1 MTGFIT
7 PSQLLPTFTGGGIAM
22 IHFIFSLALLFATTP
37 AESLQSVA
45 DRAAADGKFSG
56 VVMLAKDGK
65 PVLERAYGFADAAK
79 TTKNRVDTKFNLG
92 SINKIF
98 TKIAIGQLAEA
109 GKLSLND
116 TVRKYLPD
124 YPSPV
129 ADKITIEQLVEFR
142 SGLGDFFGPEFLA
155 APPSKIR
162 KLSDYLP
169 LFVNKPLLFEPG
181 TEQRYSNAGYIVL
194 GLIIERV
201 TGQSYYDYVREHI
214 FKPAG
219 MHDTDSYAIDEN
231 VPNRAMGITKR
242 GDLQMPGR
250 GSSAGGGYST
260 AQDLLRFSNALLANK
275 LLPLKRTEW
284 ILQGR
289 SLGIAGGAPGINAA
303 LLIEPPYTLVVLANF
318 DPPAAEEIARAA
330 RPLLGMPP
338 AQRRVAAGDE
348 EPDEVLIR
356 GPVDLPFTLQQHV
369 PVIEVKVNGKGPFRF
384 AVDSGFGGM
393 AEVNPKVAEQLAMP
407 VVGEVITGDPSGRN
421 PKSVTLHRAESI
433 DIGTLHFGGVSV
445 GENQRLVLGD
455 VDGILGLSLFRGF
468 LVKFD
473 YPNSRFAVSG
483 GKLTEGVPYTL
494 DHGVPAID
502 IVVNGQTMRA
512 HVDSGSPA
520 LVTLPLSAAK
530 SLPLA
535 EEPRV
540 VGHGRTAGGDFDVY
554 AAPLNGEVRVG
565 AIALVNPR
573 LDFVDVFPIGN
584 IGYRFLKDLV
594 VTFDPASR
602 RVQFVK

>member
-1 MTGFIT
+1 MI
-7 PSQLLPTFTGGGIAM
+7 QL
-22 IHFIFSLALLFATTP
+22 IFSLTLLFATSP
-37 AESLQSVA
+37 AEQLQA
-45 DRAAADGKFSG
+45 LLERNNTFSG

-79 TTKNRVDTKFNLG
+79 TAKNRIDTKFNLG

-116 TVRKYLPD
+116 TVRKHLPD

-169 LFVNKPLLFEPG
+169 LFVDKPLFFEPG

-201 TGQSYYDYVREHI
+201 SGQSYYDYVREHI

-219 MHDTDSYAIDEN
+219 MKDTDSYAIDEN

-242 GDLQMPGR
+242 GELQMPGR

-260 AQDLLRFSNALLANK
+260 AQDMLRFSNALLANK
-275 LLPLKRTEW
+275 LLPPKRTEW

-289 SLGIAGGAPGINAA
+289 GLGIAGGAPGINAS
-303 LLIEPPYTLVVLANF
+303 LLIEPPYTLVVLSNL

-330 RPLLGMPP
+330 RPLLGIAP
-338 AQRRVAAGDE
+338 AQRRAAAGDE

-369 PVIEVKVNGKGPFRF
+369 PVIEVMVNGKGPFRF

-407 VVGEVITGDPSGRN
+407 VIGEVMTGDPSGRN
-421 PKSVTLHRAESI
+421 PKSMKMGRAESI

-445 GENQRLVLGD
+445 GENARLVLGD

-483 GKLTEGVPYTL
+483 GKLTDGVPYTL

-512 HVDSGSPA
+512 NVDGGSPA

-535 EEPRV
+535 EEPRL

-554 AAPLNGEVRVG
+554 SAPLNGEVRVG
-565 AIALVNPR
+565 TIALANPR

-584 IGYRFLKDLV
+584 IGYRFMKDLV

>member
-1 MTGFIT
+1 MI
-7 PSQLLPTFTGGGIAM
+7 QLLLSIV
-22 IHFIFSLALLFATTP
+22 L
-37 AESLQSVA
+37 SLQSIA

-56 VVMLAKDGK
+56 VVVLAKDGQ
-65 PVLERAYGFADAAK
+65 PVLERAYGFADPAK
-79 TTKNRVDTKFNLG
+79 AVKNRVDTKFNLG
-92 SINKIF
+92 SINKVF
-98 TKIAIGQLAEA
+98 TQVAIAQLAEA
-109 GKLSLND
+109 GKLQLGD
-116 TVRKYLPD
+116 TVRKHLPD

-155 APPSKIR
+155 APPAKLR

-194 GLIIERV
+194 GLIVERV
-201 TGQSYYDYVREHI
+201 SGQSYYDYVREHI
-214 FKPAG
+214 FTPAG
-219 MHDTDSYAIDEN
+219 MKDTDSYQIDEK
-231 VPNRAMGITKR
+231 VANRATPVTKR
-242 GDLQMPGR
+242 GELQMPGR

-260 AQDLLRFSNALLANK
+260 AHDLLRFSKALSENK
-275 LLPLKRTEW
+275 LLPPKWTDWVFHGPEHN
-284 ILQGR
+284 
-289 SLGIAGGAPGINAA
+289 LGVAGGAPGINAT
-303 LLIEPPYTLVVLANF
+303 LLIEPPYTLVVLANQ

-330 RPLLGMPP
+330 RPLLGVKRPQ
-338 AQRRVAAGDE
+338 QRVSARDE

-369 PVIEVKVNGKGPFRF
+369 PVIEATINGKGPFRF
-384 AVDSGFGGM
+384 AVDTGFGGM
-393 AEVNPKVAEQLAMP
+393 VEVNPKIAAQLDMP
-407 VVGEVITGDPSGRN
+407 VVGEVMTGDPSGRD
-421 PKSVTLHRAESI
+421 PKRVPLHRAESL
-433 DIGTLHFGGVSV
+433 DIGALHFGGVSV
-445 GENQRLVLGD
+445 GENARTVLGD

-468 LVKFD
+468 LVTFD
-473 YPNSRFAVSG
+473 YPKSRLSIG
-483 GKLTEGVPYTL
+483 TGKLSDDDVPYAI

-502 IVVNGQTMRA
+502 ISVNGKSER
-512 HVDSGSPA
+512 VDLDNGSPA

-565 AIALVNPR
+565 SIVLTNPR

-584 IGYRFLKDLV
+584 VGYRFFKDLA

-602 RVQFVK
+602 RVRFVK